1 MDRLTSRRVCRHAGF
16 LLATLTWG
24 PAWSSAQA
32 VQRGVV
38 ASPPVPVTT
47 QNPPRDSP
55 PPPPRVGTAVLKGQV
70 VDGVTGNP
78 IARARVRLMNNPG
91 QKPAVLAD
99 STGAFEFTALPQ
111 GPLSVMVE
119 KSTYLT
125 GRFPEANRSLR
136 AAAQPFLVRDGQV
149 VQIVVPMFRGGAI
162 AGRVVDAHGDP
173 VDFAQV
179 RVLRAP
185 RGGRPTN
192 AGQAQTNDLGEYRV
206 PRLQP
211 GRYVLQ
217 VRPSMQSQ
225 FNSSQDPSIAESP
238 LPQPVPTYYPN
249 AQSLAQAQSIT
260 VGRGET
266 ISGVDLTLAEG
277 VPTLVTGTVLRS
289 DGEVVSGGSI
299 STRFTGPEATFG
311 FDGGGGTGIRPGGTF
326 RLTLSPG
333 EYTFEAQV
341 ASRQG
346 PGVGPNEQLF
356 GSSRVVVGG
365 AAIEEVTIMVGRGAT
380 ASGKVVFDGT
390 SQLPPSPGQ
399 TRVPLYNPGVAG
411 CRPAEL
417 TVAPDWSFKIEGL
430 NGSCGAQPASMF
442 GRWTLKAF
450 TIRGRNLM
458 DELMTF
464 ENGQHYTNVQ
474 IVVTDKRTLMDL
486 RVSGDD
492 GQPTREYVAIAFPVD
507 KEKWTS
513 PLRPV
518 RTYVPQQVLTIPRAG
533 AAPPGASVL
542 SSATPATYPTGGNQG
557 PQERFL
563 GLAAGEYL
571 CHRRRRHPG
580 RGFAGS
586 GGARTPRYE
595 RVAGQIDR
603 RGPPRGAIAAVHLR
617 RPDTVG
623 PCGRN
628 LSGWMRHDED
638 TRPLL
643 VRGGAGACPGWRL
656 ER

>member
-16 LLATLTWG
+16 LLAAVVFVPFSAAAQTLG
-24 PAWSSAQA
+24 GG
-32 VQRGVV
+32 VQGLPTQ
-38 ASPPVPVTT
+38 PPGI
-47 QNPPRDSP
+47 QGQPPRDSP

-136 AAAQPFLVRDGQV
+136 AAAQPFLVREGQV

-173 VDFAQV
+173 VDLAQV

-185 RGGRPTN
+185 RGGRPTQ

-225 FNSSQDPSIAESP
+225 NFFPDQSFAEPP
-238 LPQPVPTYYPN
+238 LPQSVPTYYPN

-299 STRFTGPEATFG
+299 NTRFTGPEATFG
-311 FDGGGGTGIRPGGTF
+311 FDGGGATGIRPGGTF

-356 GSSRVVVGG
+356 GSRRVTVGG
-365 AAIEEVTIMVGRGAT
+365 APIEEVTIMVGRGAT

-399 TRVPLYNPGVAG
+399 TRVPLYNPSGPG

-417 TVAPDWSFKIEGL
+417 TVAPI
-430 NGSCGAQPASMF
+430 
-442 GRWTLKAF
+442 
-450 TIRGRNLM
+450 
-458 DELMTF
+458 
-464 ENGQHYTNVQ
+464 
-474 IVVTDKRTLMDL
+474 
-486 RVSGDD
+486 
-492 GQPTREYVAIAFPVD
+492 
-507 KEKWTS
+507 
-513 PLRPV
+513 
-518 RTYVPQQVLTIPRAG
+518 
-533 AAPPGASVL
+533 GASR
-542 SSATPATYPTGGNQG
+542 SK
-557 PQERFL
+557 
-563 GLAAGEYL
+563 
-571 CHRRRRHPG
+571 
-580 RGFAGS
+580 
-586 GGARTPRYE
+586 
-595 RVAGQIDR
+595 D
-603 RGPPRGAIAAVHLR
+603 
-617 RPDTVG
+617 
-623 PCGRN
+623 
-628 LSGWMRHDED
+628 
-638 TRPLL
+638 
-643 VRGGAGACPGWRL
+643 
-656 ER
+656 

>member
-1 MDRLTSRRVCRHAGF
+1 
-16 LLATLTWG
+16 
-24 PAWSSAQA
+24 
-32 VQRGVV
+32 
-38 ASPPVPVTT
+38 
-47 QNPPRDSP
+47 
-55 PPPPRVGTAVLKGQV
+55 
-70 VDGVTGNP
+70 
-78 IARARVRLMNNPG
+78 MNNPA

-111 GPLSVMVE
+111 GPISLMVE

-136 AAAQPFLVRDGQV
+136 AAAQPFLIREGQV
-149 VQIVVPMFRGGAI
+149 VEIAVPMFRGGAI

-185 RGGRPTN
+185 RGGRPTS

-225 FNSSQDPSIAESP
+225 FNSQDPSIAESP

-289 DGEVVSGGSI
+289 DGEVVSGGSV

-356 GSSRVVVGG
+356 GSSRVTVGG

-399 TRVPLYNPGVAG
+399 TRVPLYNPGGPG

-430 NGSCGAQPASMF
+430 NGTCGAQPSSMF
-442 GRWTLKAF
+442 GRWTLKAL

-518 RTYVPQQVLTIPRAG
+518 RTHVPQPILTIPRAG
-533 AAPPGASVL
+533 AAPPGAAVGPGAATAIWREPGTAGTVPRPCRRRVL
-542 SSATPATYPTGGNQG
+542 
-557 PQERFL
+557 R
-563 GLAAGEYL
+563 
-571 CHRRRRHPG
+571 HRRRRHPG

-586 GGARTPRYE
+586 GGARTPRHE
-595 RVAGQIDR
+595 RVAGDIDR
-603 RGPPRGAIAAVHLR
+603 RGPARGAIAAVHLR

-623 PCGRN
+623 PCGRI
-628 LSGWMRHDED
+628 
-638 TRPLL
+638 
-643 VRGGAGACPGWRL
+643 
-656 ER
+656 